1 MTPDRLGLLIG
12 AVFGLVYVVV
22 NAGELD
28 APAGPLLQGL
38 GVLAFVG
45 VLAALRRG
53 HARPSGNRAGS
64 SDFGRG
70 YQLVVVAEVIAII
83 AGIAALNGPLDLEDG
98 VLPWVSLVVGTH
110 FLALARIWRAPS
122 LAWTG
127 AGIALLGAI
136 GLGLAAGDASK
147 AAIAAVAGVGPG
159 ALLLVGS
166 LWGATR

>member
-1 MTPDRLGLLIG
+1 M
-12 AVFGLVYVVV
+12 
-22 NAGELD
+22 
-28 APAGPLLQGL
+28 
-38 GVLAFVG
+38 
-45 VLAALRRG
+45 RG
-53 HARPSGNRAGS
+53 PSGDRVGGGG
-64 SDFGRG
+64 FGRG
-70 YQLVVVAEVIAII
+70 YQLVVVAEVIALI

-98 VLPWVSLVVGTH
+98 VLPWVSLVAGTH
-110 FLALARIWRAPS
+110 FLALAWVWRAPS
-122 LAWTG
+122 LAWIG